1 MIRVYRALLLAQL
14 QLAAQYRLSMFLYLL
29 FSIMRPVIFLA
40 AWSAVA
46 LARGG
51 SVNGFTPADFA
62 AYYVI
67 LTVVQHLVTAWN
79 QYDFELQVRMGQ
91 LSPRLVRPLDPIHY
105 AIAENI
111 IWKSFT
117 FVGILPV
124 LAVIVVT
131 YGVRFQFAFWQI
143 ALFIPSLLLAASL
156 QFLISWAIASSA
168 FWTTRTHAV
177 SSLFDRTSFIFAGQI
192 APLSLLPGVL
202 QQVAY
207 VLPFGYIFGVPTDIL
222 RGGHDLPTS
231 LVLMSGQ
238 AVWVAIAFVASRIV
252 WRFGV
257 RAYTAVGA

>member
-1 MIRVYRALLLAQL
+1 VIRVYRALLLAQL
-14 QLAAQYRLSMFLYLL
+14 QLAAQYRLAMFLYLL
-29 FSIMRPVIFLA
+29 FSIMRPLIFLA

-67 LTVVQHLVTAWN
+67 LTIVQHFVSAWN

-91 LSPRLVRPLDPIHY
+91 ISPRLVRPLDPIHY
-105 AIAENI
+105 AVAENI
-111 IWKSFT
+111 VWKSFT
-117 FVGILPV
+117 FVGVLPV
-124 LAVIVVT
+124 LALIVVT
-131 YGVRFQFAFWQI
+131 YGVQLHIEPWQI
-143 ALFIPSLLLAASL
+143 ALFVPSLLLAAAL
-156 QFLISWAIASSA
+156 QFLISWAIASTA

-177 SSLFDRTSFIFAGQI
+177 STLFDRTAFIFAGQI

-207 VLPFGYIFGVPTDIL
+207 VLPFGYIYGVPTDIL
-222 RGGHDLPTS
+222 RGGHDVTTS
-231 LVLMSGQ
+231 LVLMGVQ
-238 AVWVAIAFVASRIV
+238 ALWVAGALAASRVV
-252 WRFGV
+252 WRFGL

>member
-14 QLAAQYRLSMFLYLL
+14 QLAAQYRLAMFLYLL
-29 FSIMRPVIFLA
+29 FSIMRPIIFLA

-67 LTVVQHLVTAWN
+67 LTVVQHFISAWN
-79 QYDFELQVRMGQ
+79 QYEFELQVRMGQ
-91 LSPRLVRPLDPIHY
+91 ISPRLVRPLDPVHY

-111 IWKSFT
+111 VWKSFT

-124 LAVIVVT
+124 LAVIVLT
-131 YGVRFQFAFWQI
+131 YGVQFHIEPWQI
-143 ALFIPSLLLAASL
+143 ALFVPSLLLAASL
-156 QFLISWAIASSA
+156 QFLISWAIASTA

-177 SSLFDRTSFIFAGQI
+177 STLFDRTAFIFAGQI

-202 QQVAY
+202 QQIAY
-207 VLPFGYIFGVPTDIL
+207 VLPFGYIYGVPTDIL
-222 RGGHDLPTS
+222 RGGHDVTTS
-231 LVLMSGQ
+231 LALIGVQ
-238 AVWVAIAFVASRIV
+238 AGWVAAAFAASRVV

>member
-1 MIRVYRALLLAQL
+1 VIGVYRALLLAQL
-14 QLAAQYRLSMFLYLL
+14 QLATQYRLSMFLYLL
-29 FSIMRPVIFLA
+29 FSIMRPIIFLA

-46 LARGG
+46 AARGG

-67 LTVVQHLVTAWN
+67 LTVVQHLIAAWN
-79 QYDFELQVRMGQ
+79 QYDFEFQVRMGQ
-91 LSPRLVRPLDPIHY
+91 LSPRLLRPLDPVHY

-111 IWKSFT
+111 VWKSFT

-131 YGVRFQFAFWQI
+131 YGVEFHFTAWQV
-143 ALFIPSLLLAASL
+143 ALFVPSLLLAASL
-156 QFLISWAIASSA
+156 QFLISWSIASTA

-177 SSLFDRTSFIFAGQI
+177 STLFDRTAFIFAGVI

-202 QQVAY
+202 QQIAY
-207 VLPFGYIFGVPTDIL
+207 VLPFGYIYGVPTDIL
-222 RGGHDLPTS
+222 RGGHDVTTS
-231 LVLMSGQ
+231 LALVGGQ
-238 AVWVAIAFVASRIV
+238 MLWVAAAFVASRVV